1 MGSDHLDRPY
11 GLEERERE
19 TLGHVREPH
28 RGGVAGAGPEQR
40 AKRPPLAC
48 AGWVPGA
55 ADEGAPCPRTLLT
68 DFLLYTGHLPDTEVA
83 RIAGVG
89 PSAVR
94 KWRLLPARNVR
105 RAVRRRIQDYL
116 VAESLTALR
125 LAATVPARR

>member
-1 MGSDHLDRPY
+1 MGFDHLDRRF
-11 GLEERERE
+11 GLEEREWE

-55 ADEGAPCPRTLLT
+55 TNEGAPCPRTLLT

-105 RAVRRRIQDYL
+105 RAVLGRILGYL
-116 VAESLTALR
+116 VAESLTDPR
-125 LAATVPARR
+125 LAATPAPR